1 MVIGEEIEIAP
12 WFRIHFV
19 ENEGMAFG
27 MSFGGSY
34 GKLLLTLF
42 RIVAV
47 AFIGYILRRMTQTA
61 QTSLGFVLS
70 VSLIMAGALG
80 NIIDSTIY
88 GVIFSDSDGQVAQLF
103 PPDGGY
109 APWLHGR
116 VVDMLYF
123 PLYEG
128 FLPTWLPIWGG
139 TYFQF
144 FRPVFNIADAAI
156 TSGVAIILLFQRS
169 FFQEPVPKQ
178 TLHTELETTAETAN
192 KPPYLNPN
200 ETETAADNDINPI
213 MKPLP

>member
-1 MVIGEEIEIAP
+1 MVIGEEIEITP

-27 MSFGGSY
+27 MSFGGNY

-42 RIVAV
+42 RIIAV
-47 AFIGYILRRMTQTA
+47 VFIGYILRRMTQTV

-169 FFQEPVPKQ
+169 FFQEPISKQ

-192 KPPYLNPN
+192 KQLYSN
-200 ETETAADNDINPI
+200 ETKTAADNDTNPIINP
-213 MKPLP
+213 LP